1 MIFLYAAK
9 VREQRVE
16 QRLLV
21 DGSTEHIVE
30 TGAASEL
37 YTCEFGV
44 RRVSSATA
52 PGSAL
57 PSGSGS

>member
-37 YTCEFGV
+37 
-44 RRVSSATA
+44 
-52 PGSAL
+52 
-57 PSGSGS
+57 